1 MTIEIGIVKKAHQ
14 LWYEA
19 NRRSND
25 RKQLEREEAEKM
37 QQPEVEDV
45 VADLSDIEK
54 LFAEK
59 KHGTHMLEID
69 FEPFGEPEEYPSAR
83 GGGEMTTCWQWKHK
97 LTGVSIR
104 RYMSQS
110 KKSWDSGK
118 LSAYLDKLRLSC
130 DGSIACQRATKILD
144 LNKRRKRCSSD
155 GAVAVTVPRAGPT
168 KESLVRQWVRSVMF
182 CIEANCSTVAL
193 QGRFAQRFF
202 SLLDGS
208 HAPPQRL
215 PFMRI
220 VRLLQQAVFREFARI
235 VNDNLL
241 LYGSNF
247 LSTNSDFYTNSERHA
262 SFGCLVSNQLAQKY
276 IFHVRIADRRWDDS
290 FFSKHELTF
299 LSFLIRISEAC
310 S

>member
-1 MTIEIGIVKKAHQ
+1 MKIEIGLIKNAHQ

-19 NRRSND
+19 NSRSND

-37 QQPEVEDV
+37 QKPDDEKV
-45 VADLSDIEK
+45 VADVSDIEK
-54 LFAEK
+54 LYAEK
-59 KHGTHMLEID
+59 KHGTHMLELD
-69 FEPFGEPEEYPSAR
+69 FEPFGEAEEYPSTKA
-83 GGGEMTTCWQWKHK
+83 GGGMTTCWQWKHK
-97 LTGVSIR
+97 YTGVAIR

-118 LSAYLDKLRLSC
+118 LSAYLDKLRKLY
-130 DGSIACQRATKILD
+130 DGSIACQRATKILQ
-144 LNKRRKRCSSD
+144 LNQRRTRCSKD
-155 GAVAVTVPRAGPT
+155 GAVAVTVPKSGPT

-182 CIEANCSTVAL
+182 CVEANCSTVAL
-193 QGRFAQRFF
+193 QGRFAQQFF
-202 SLLDGS
+202 SILDGN
-208 HAPPQRL
+208 HAPPQRI

-247 LSTNSDFYTNSERHA
+247 LSTNSDFYTNSERQA

-276 IFHVRIADRRWDDS
+276 IFHVRILHHVRVVVVI
-290 FFSKHELTF
+290 H
-299 LSFLIRISEAC
+299 
-310 S
+310 